1 MFEDVLPGRNQEARR
16 AAGGVKDAFVF
27 LRIYHVDH
35 EVDDVARRAEL
46 AGIALAAE
54 DAEPAKRLSPG

>member
-1 MFEDVLPGRNQEARR
+1 MHAQWLRV
-16 AAGGVKDAFVF
+16 AAGGVEDGPTL
-27 LRIYHVDH
+27 LRGEDFDH
-35 EVDDVARRAEL
+35 EVDDVARGTEL